1 MRYRTEEDII
11 ANILEVVIG
20 KKDGCSKTDI
30 LYGARLTY
38 FQLVKNYMPL
48 LTEKKLISYNESKN
62 VYKITEKG
70 LKALELQREY
80 SQIMKGNIAN

>member
-11 ANILEVVIG
+11 ANILEIAN
-20 KKDGCSKTDI
+20 KRDGCYKTDI

-38 FQLVKNYMPL
+38 FQLVKNYLPL

-80 SQIMKGNIAN
+80 SQIMKGNMAN

>member
-11 ANILEVVIG
+11 ANILEIAS

-38 FQLVKNYMPL
+38 FQLVKNYLPL

-70 LKALELQREY
+70 FKALELQKEY
-80 SQIMKGNIAN
+80 SQIMKAA

>member
-11 ANILEVVIG
+11 ASILEITS
-20 KKDGCSKTDI
+20 KREGCSKTDI

-38 FQLVKNYMPL
+38 FQLVKNYLPL

-70 LKALELQREY
+70 LKALELQKEY
-80 SQIMKGNIAN
+80 SQIMKAA

>member
-11 ANILEVVIG
+11 ANILEIAS
-20 KKDGCSKTDI
+20 KREGCSKTDI

-38 FQLVKNYMPL
+38 FQLVKNYLPL

-70 LKALELQREY
+70 LKALELQKEY
-80 SQIMKGNIAN
+80 SQIMKAA